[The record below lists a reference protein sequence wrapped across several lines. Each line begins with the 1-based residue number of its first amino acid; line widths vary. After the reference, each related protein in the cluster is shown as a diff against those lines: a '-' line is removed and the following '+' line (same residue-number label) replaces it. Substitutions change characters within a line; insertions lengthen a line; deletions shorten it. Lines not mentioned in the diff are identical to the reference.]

1 MPITNRN
8 LQPGMVLTAKYK
20 GLHYAAVVLADGKSL
35 ELPARHDRV
44 GFATPRTFTSP
55 SAAAMAITGN
65 SVNGWRFWTIDG
77 PDAISLEAA
86 NDPSVEAAHAMAN
99 SLPSGGGYEH
109 PGTNSPD
116 ARAARAEE
124 LRNGPQNREP
134 VDSEIEPFA
143 LAPSDPEVQ
152 ALFNAD
158 TPELTIHHGATLDAT
173 DDAVEP
179 VSEPK
184 PKRAPKARSYNPI
197 KRLPNQK
204 AVPEGSTR
212 YWCDGCAAS
221 FIAEELAL
229 DPKDDGYACPNGHT
243 VASMRQAALSG
254 SFEDLA

>member
-20 GLHYAAVVLADGKSL
+20 GLHYAAVVLTDGKSL

-77 PDAISLEAA
+77 PEALSLEAA
-86 NDPSVEAAHAMAN
+86 NDPAVEAAHAMAN
-99 SLPSGGGYEH
+99 SLPSGAGAAANDLGALTPEEADEQIA
-109 PGTNSPD
+109 SLPD
-116 ARAARAEE
+116 ADR
-124 LRNGPQNREP
+124 
-134 VDSEIEPFA
+134 EIEFG
-143 LAPSDPEVQ
+143 DTGPE
-152 ALFNAD
+152 
-158 TPELTIHHGATLDAT
+158 TLTIHHGATLDAT
-173 DDAVEP
+173 DEAQEP
-179 VSEPK
+179 YQEQGGGGNTGLGKYTRTVTPK
-184 PKRAPKARSYNPI
+184 PRPARQRAYNPI

-229 DPKDDGYACPNGHT
+229 DPKDDGYACPSGHT
-243 VASMRQAALSG
+243 VASMRQAALGG